1 MNIEI
6 VKNELSKKV
15 GCEVEV
21 KIYGMRNRT
30 DTIIGKIEKLYPKL
44 FIVSNNRETRSINY
58 ADVITKEVVIK
69 YL

>member
-1 MNIEI
+1 MNIDIIKEEI
-6 VKNELSKKV
+6 EKNL
-15 GCEVEV
+15 GREVEV

-30 DTIIGKIEKLYPKL
+30 DTIKGKIEKLYPKI

-58 ADVITKEVVIK
+58 ADIITKEAIIK

>member
-1 MNIEI
+1 MNIDIIKEEI
-6 VKNELSKKV
+6 EKNL
-15 GCEVEV
+15 GREVEV

-30 DTIIGKIEKLYPKL
+30 DTIKGKIEKLYPKL

-58 ADVITKEVVIK
+58 ADIITKEAIIK

>member
-1 MNIEI
+1 MNIDL
-6 VKNELSKKV
+6 VKEELSRKV
-15 GCEVEV
+15 GYDVEV

-30 DTIIGKIEKLYPKL
+30 DVIIGKIDKLYPKL
-44 FIVSNNRETRSINY
+44 FTVSNNRETRSISY